1 MNNAANGTELAKPNG
16 HANGAKK
23 PKEPDPPHVTA
34 VKESLKNHLLAILEK
49 PISFRM
55 LTALETTARISRD
68 LLITM
73 KDPRQLRRRG
83 GVAMGGGVVMGG
95 NYNVPMA
102 SYDDEEMGE
111 DSLGYDDGAG
121 GLIPNGIAVGGMRAE
136 TFAATLMRELV
147 AMGDKWR
154 QPAPVVETAS
164 DLVMSISRA
173 RAEKMPDDIIE
184 GLEAKLRERLAL
196 EKAEHTISKPAMP
209 TPGRRD
215 DGEARLSSGSTVSLA
230 VPIPPDTEEHDHEH
244 G

>member
-1 MNNAANGTELAKPNG
+1 MEPQTNGAGTNGAEHAKPNG
-16 HANGAKK
+16 KK
-23 PKEPDPPHVTA
+23 PKEPDPPHVVA

-73 KDPRQLRRRG
+73 KDPRQLRRRAG
-83 GVAMGGGVVMGG
+83 SPVVMGG

-102 SYDDEEMGE
+102 SYDDEESDEG
-111 DSLGYDDGAG
+111 LGYDDGVG
-121 GLIPNGIAVGGMRAE
+121 GVIPGNIAMGGMRAE

-147 AMGDKWR
+147 AMGDRWR
-154 QPAPVVETAS
+154 QPAAPVETAS

-173 RAEKMPDDIIE
+173 RAEKMPDDIIA

-196 EKAEHTISKPAMP
+196 DKGEHTLSKATPVLPAP
-209 TPGRRD
+209 AAPAPEG
-215 DGEARLSSGSTVSLA
+215 A
-230 VPIPPDTEEHDHEH
+230 HDHEH